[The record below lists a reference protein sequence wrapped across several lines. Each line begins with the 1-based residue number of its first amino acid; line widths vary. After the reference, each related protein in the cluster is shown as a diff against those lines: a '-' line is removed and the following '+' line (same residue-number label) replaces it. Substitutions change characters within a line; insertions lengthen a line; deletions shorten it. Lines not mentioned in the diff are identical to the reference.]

1 MKKRV
6 LNLRSKEEPLLDIVS
21 YGRAGPKGFTPA
33 RLEEIART
41 VHRAPE
47 VVVKVSGGARTLAG
61 VEQNLRY
68 LARNGKLGVES
79 DTGEKIGLK
88 GFEGD
93 LVRDWN
99 LDLEAHQRQTARAVR
114 THRKPPRLVH
124 NVIFSMPPGTPPD
137 KVLKA
142 VRKLARDEFGS
153 KHRHL
158 LVLHTDEPHPH
169 VHVTIKAMSEEGE
182 RLYIRKAT
190 LRRWRK
196 QFAANLRELGVSANA
211 TERAVR
217 GQIHS
222 SKRDGIFRAG
232 ERGDSTYL
240 RDHAR
245 KAASEMDKGLDDQ
258 GKQSLVNTRRDV
270 VAGWHMVSANLRLE
284 GHWDLADRVDTF
296 VERMPPVTTDRGASI
311 DRRLDGRTTTRI
323 R

>member
-6 LNLRSKEEPLLDIVS
+6 LDLRSQEEPLLDIVS
-21 YGRAGPKGFTPA
+21 YGRAGPKGFTSA
-33 RLEEIART
+33 RLEQIART

-47 VVVKVSGGARTLAG
+47 VMVKVSGGARTLAG

-68 LARNGKLGVES
+68 LARNGKLSVES
-79 DTGEKIGLK
+79 DTGEQLGLK
-88 GFEGD
+88 GFEAS

-124 NVIFSMPPGTPPD
+124 NVVFSMPPGTPPD

-142 VRKLARDEFGS
+142 VRKLAREEFGS

-169 VHVTIKAMSEEGE
+169 VHVTIKAVSEAGE
-182 RLYIRKAT
+182 RLYIRKPT
-190 LRRWRK
+190 LRKWRR

-217 GQIHS
+217 GQTRS
-222 SKRDGIFRAG
+222 PKRDTIFRAG
-232 ERGDSTYL
+232 QRGESIYL
-240 RDHAR
+240 RDQVR
-245 KAASEMDKGLDDQ
+245 KATSDIAKGLDDR
-258 GKQSLVNTRRDV
+258 GKQTLLKTRRDV
-270 VAGWHMVSANLRLE
+270 VAGWQAVSVGLRLE
-284 GHWDLADRVDTF
+284 GHMDLADRVDTF
-296 VERMPPVTTDRGASI
+296 VERMPPVTTDREASI
-311 DRRLDGRTTTRI
+311 ARRPDARTITRV